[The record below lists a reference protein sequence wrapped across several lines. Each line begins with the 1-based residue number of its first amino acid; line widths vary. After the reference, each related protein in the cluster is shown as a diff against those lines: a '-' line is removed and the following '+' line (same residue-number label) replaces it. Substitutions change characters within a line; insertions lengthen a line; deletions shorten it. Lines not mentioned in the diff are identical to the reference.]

1 MAQAYTEYLREQT
14 AELLTKLID
23 TELFSDLCPDTKAY
37 SLTVNIRLEYNP
49 GEDVKLTAN
58 KEVEY
63 NALCED
69 I

>member
-14 AELLTKLID
+14 VELLTKLID
-23 TELFSDLCPDTKAY
+23 TELFSDLCPDTKACN
-37 SLTVNIRLEYNP
+37 LTVNIRLEYNP

>member
-14 AELLTKLID
+14 TELLTKLID
-23 TELFSDLCPDTKAY
+23 TELFSDLCPDTKACNI
-37 SLTVNIRLEYNP
+37 TVNIRLEYNP
-49 GEDVKLTAN
+49 GEDVKLTAS